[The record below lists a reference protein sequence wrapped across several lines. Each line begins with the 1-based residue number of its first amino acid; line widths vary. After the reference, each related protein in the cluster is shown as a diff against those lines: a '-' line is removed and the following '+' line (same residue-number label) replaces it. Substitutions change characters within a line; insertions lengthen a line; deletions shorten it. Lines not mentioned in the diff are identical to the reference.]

1 MNIDTLL
8 FEIVSVSVSFIFS
21 LIILATWVRVG
32 QNWIF
37 IVGVSLGANLLISFI
52 ILVFGVEAGQA
63 HVFIVRV
70 SVSVIG
76 CMTFCS
82 LYPLWKKTKE
92 LNENIN
98 SAIKELPKN
107 RDEFSKKYEDINEIF
122 SSQKYNVF
130 NHLWKEF
137 TEQLIKSKP
146 TEKELSVQ
154 NSIRP
159 EKFFV
164 LEYLLKKKDINLK
177 LLESMPGI
185 LVGLGVLGTFIGL
198 SMSLF
203 FAFPYL
209 IEENANIEK
218 AIKILISGSSV
229 AFFTSV
235 VGLFCSLLFNL
246 ESDKEISLL
255 QSSLNKFNFRLEE
268 CLKFVTEEHLLVK
281 HLEELQQQNR
291 HLDSMDE
298 SIALKIGDR
307 IGQMGNSIKE
317 SISKGNQNI
326 SEKFLSEFVNKM
338 NQGIGDFSKEQ
349 RENLD
354 KTLNALQENI
364 PPLISSLKNSLQE
377 NEEKTKEIIDYLN
390 IISKDN
396 QQQINQSLI
405 EATQLI
411 KSEFNSIGQNMKE
424 GMNGAISN
432 SSEEL
437 KKVISN
443 LGEMNEKILQQNHSI
458 QETYQNQLKENEE
471 KAKKTIEQFNSI
483 SQDNQQQINQSL
495 IEATQLI
502 KSEFNSI
509 GQNMKKGMNDAI
521 SNSSGELKKVINS
534 LGEMSEK
541 ILQQNHS
548 NQTTYQEQLNETAMK
563 FHSFTEKLEK
573 ELDEINNVTTKNIK
587 EALHDFHQ
595 AVKQQEQIV
604 EKNSSTLDSLKN
616 LTASLKPIPQ
626 ALSEITIKFP
636 ELIRQIDDSN
646 KELQTIWSNY
656 ETRFKDVDESAEQIF
671 IKIKKGLES
680 VAKESASYIQGLTEQ
695 TARVSNSFA
704 QAVEELSESI
714 EELND
719 NKNKKE

>member
-8 FEIVSVSVSFIFS
+8 FEIVSVSFSFIFS

-52 ILVFGVEAGQA
+52 ILVLGVEAGQA

-164 LEYLLKKKDINLK
+164 LEYLLKKKDINSK

-198 SMSLF
+198 SVSLL

-209 IEENANIEK
+209 IEEDANIEN

-298 SIALKIGDR
+298 SIACKIGD
-307 IGQMGNSIKE
+307 IFEQMEKSITESLSKE
-317 SISKGNQNI
+317 NQDI
-326 SEKFLSEFVNKM
+326 LGKFLSDLVNQM
-338 NQGIGDFSKEQ
+338 NQGMGDFSNKQ

-354 KTLNALQENI
+354 KTLNTLHESI
-364 PPLISSLKNSLQE
+364 PHLISSLKNSLKE
-377 NEEKTKEIIDYLN
+377 NEQETKKTIDNLHN
-390 IISKDN
+390 ISQDN
-396 QQQINQSLI
+396 QKQINQSLVETI
-405 EATQLI
+405 QVI
-411 KSEFNSIGQNMKE
+411 KSEFNSIAQNMKE
-424 GMNGAISN
+424 
-432 SSEEL
+432 
-437 KKVISN
+437 
-443 LGEMNEKILQQNHSI
+443 
-458 QETYQNQLKENEE
+458 
-471 KAKKTIEQFNSI
+471 
-483 SQDNQQQINQSL
+483 
-495 IEATQLI
+495 
-502 KSEFNSI
+502 
-509 GQNMKKGMNDAI
+509 GMNDAI
-521 SNSSGELKKVINS
+521 SNSSGELKEVISNLGGMNEKLLKQNNSVQEVYQNQLKENEKETKKTIDNLHNISQDNQKQINQSLIETIQAIKSEFSSIVQNMKAGMNDTISSS
-534 LGEMSEK
+534 LGELKEIISNLGGMNEK
-541 ILQQNHS
+541 LLQQSHS
-548 NQTTYQEQLNETAMK
+548 NQVAYQDQLNETAMK

-573 ELDEINNVTTKNIK
+573 ELYEINNVTTKNIK

-604 EKNSSTLDSLKN
+604 ENNSSTLDSLKD
-616 LTASLKPIPQ
+616 LTESLKSFPQ

-636 ELIRQIDDSN
+636 ELIKQIDDSN

-656 ETRFKDVDESAEQIF
+656 EKRFKDVDESAEKTF
-671 IKIKKGLES
+671 IKIKEGLGN
-680 VAKESASYIQGLTEQ
+680 VAKESSDYIQNIMKQ
-695 TARVSNSFA
+695 TNQVSSSFA
-704 QAVEELSESI
+704 QAVEALNDSI
-714 EELND
+714 EDLND
-719 NKNKKE
+719 KE

>member
-1 MNIDTLL
+1 MDILL
-8 FEIVSVSVSFIFS
+8 LQKIISIAIAIVMI
-21 LIILATWVRVG
+21 
-32 QNWIF
+32 
-37 IVGVSLGANLLISFI
+37 
-52 ILVFGVEAGQA
+52 
-63 HVFIVRV
+63 
-70 SVSVIG
+70 SVIVI
-76 CMTFCS
+76 TTISYIYFF
-82 LYPLWKKTKE
+82 LEHTKA
-92 LNENIN
+92 LNKSIKL
-98 SAIKELPKN
+98 AIKELPKT
-107 RDEFSKKYEDINEIF
+107 RDEFAKRYTDINEIF
-122 SSQKYNVF
+122 KSQKYNVF

-137 TEQLIKSKP
+137 TEQLIEPKK
-146 TEKELSVQ
+146 KELSFQ

-164 LEYLLKKKDINLK
+164 LEYLLKKKNINSK

-198 SMSLF
+198 SVSLF

-209 IEENANIEK
+209 IGENTNIENA
-218 AIKILISGSSV
+218 IKSLISGSSV

-235 VGLFCSLLFNL
+235 FGLSCSLIFNFI
-246 ESDKEISLL
+246 SDKRISLL

-298 SIALKIGDR
+298 SIALKIGDH

-317 SISKGNQNI
+317 AISKGNQNI

-443 LGEMNEKILQQNHSI
+443 LGEMNEKMLQQNHSI
-458 QETYQNQLKENEE
+458 QEAYQNQLKENEE
-471 KAKKTIEQFNSI
+471 KAKKTIEHFNSV
-483 SQDNQQQINQSL
+483 SQDNQKQINQSL
-495 IEATQLI
+495 VEATQLI

-548 NQTTYQEQLNETAMK
+548 NQTAYQEQLNETAMK

-587 EALHDFHQ
+587 EAFHDFHQ

-646 KELQTIWSNY
+646 KELQTVWRNY
-656 ETRFKDVDESAEQIF
+656 EKRFKDVDESAEQIF
-671 IKIKKGLES
+671 IRIKEGLES